1 MSLAPFFLD
10 PFGRDDLEYNI
21 RCKVREEKRECSHK
35 ALKKLTKKHI
45 RKGDTLCTLDLVR
58 DSLISKGVT
67 EGRCEYS
74 KNDFSERLNIDLANT
89 TFCLSIQLFPKRD
102 QKNGINLTIV
112 NTDIQ
117 KNLDSY
123 TSP

>member
-1 MSLAPFFLD
+1 MSLPPFFLD

-21 RCKVREEKRECSHK
+21 LRKVREEKRECSYK

-74 KNDFSERLNIDLANT
+74 KNDFSERLNIHLQ
-89 TFCLSIQLFPKRD
+89 QLWYSRRYIRTRSSEVSSSVSGKAP
-102 QKNGINLTIV
+102 GA
-112 NTDIQ
+112 
-117 KNLDSY
+117 
-123 TSP
+123 